1 MFSYIEKPFTVV
13 DVTADDVVV
22 VCDCDDKND
31 IIIQQYTTLFYHLLT
46 HRTHFGDSLEVRNA
60 YLYLAGNIN
69 WMRARS
75 V

>member
-1 MFSYIEKPFTVV
+1 MFSYIEKPFMLV

-46 HRTHFGDSLEVRNA
+46 HRTYLEDSLEVRNA
-60 YLYLAGNIN
+60 YLYLAGNVN
-69 WMRARS
+69 W
-75 V
+75 